1 MKFEELKLT
10 YGYPLQL
17 QTATLAGQPER
28 FSCRLI
34 GCLPGRS
41 ILLSVPKQAGK
52 LIKFRAGQKI
62 VVRLMIDN
70 GIGIFAGIVESQTQ
84 DPYPILHLSY
94 PETVTFKGIR
104 GATRVAVRE
113 KIEVTNVSVESKIKA
128 SGFISDMSISG
139 TRIELSEDIAEI
151 GDTLELR
158 AQVDIRDVK
167 RDLILTGVIRS
178 RVDPTDN
185 LGEGVLVSYGLEFTS
200 QTDEHRLV
208 MYAYVFN
215 QIALQENSTP

>member
-70 GIGIFAGIVESQTQ
+70 GIGIFAGIAESQTQ
-84 DPYPILHLSY
+84 DPYPILH

-113 KIEVTNVSVESKIKA
+113 KIEVTNISVESKIKA

-139 TRIELSEDIAEI
+139 TRIELSDDIAEI
-151 GDTLELR
+151 GDILELR

-215 QIALQENSTP
+215 QIALQENSVS

>member
-52 LIKFRAGQKI
+52 LIKFRVGQKI

-70 GIGIFAGIVESQTQ
+70 GIGIFAGVVESQTQ
-84 DPYPILHLSY
+84 DPYPILHLGY
-94 PETVTFKGIR
+94 PDSVTFKGIR

-113 KIEVTNVSVESKIKA
+113 KIEVTNISTESKVKV
-128 SGFISDMSISG
+128 SGFLSDMSVSG
-139 TRIELSEDIAEI
+139 ARIELGDDIAEI
-151 GDTLELR
+151 GDTLELK
-158 AQVDIRDVK
+158 AQVNIRDVN
-167 RDLILTGVIRS
+167 RELTLTGVIRS

-185 LGEGVLVSYGLEFTS
+185 PSEGVLISYGLEFAN
-200 QTDEHRLV
+200 QPDEQRLV

-215 QIALQENSTP
+215 QMALQENSVA

>member
-52 LIKFRAGQKI
+52 LIKFRVGQKI

-113 KIEVTNVSVESKIKA
+113 KIEVTNISVESKIKA

-139 TRIELSEDIAEI
+139 TRIELGDDIAEI

-185 LGEGVLVSYGLEFTS
+185 LGEGALVSYGLEFTN

-215 QIALQENSTP
+215 QMALQENSVP

>member
-52 LIKFRAGQKI
+52 LIKFRVGQKI

-70 GIGIFAGIVESQTQ
+70 GIGIFAGVVESQTQ
-84 DPYPILHLSY
+84 DPYPILHLGY
-94 PETVTFKGIR
+94 PDSVTFKGIR

-113 KIEVTNVSVESKIKA
+113 KIEVTNISTESKVKV
-128 SGFISDMSISG
+128 SGFLSDMSVSG
-139 TRIELSEDIAEI
+139 ARIELGDDIAEI
-151 GDTLELR
+151 GDTLELK
-158 AQVDIRDVK
+158 AQVNIRDVN
-167 RDLILTGVIRS
+167 RELTLTGVIRS

-185 LGEGVLVSYGLEFTS
+185 LSEGVLISYGLEFAN
-200 QTDEHRLV
+200 QPDEQRLV

-215 QIALQENSTP
+215 QMALQENSVA

>member
-1 MKFEELKLT
+1 MKFEELRLT

-41 ILLSVPKQAGK
+41 ILLSVPKQTGK
-52 LIKFRAGQKI
+52 LVKFRAGQKI

-94 PETVTFKGIR
+94 PDTVMFKGIR

-113 KIEVTNVSVESKIKA
+113 KIEVTNTSLENQVRA
-128 SGFISDMSISG
+128 GGFIADMSISG
-139 TRIELSEDIAEI
+139 ARVELDEDIAKI
-151 GDTLELR
+151 GDMLELK
-158 AQVDIRDVK
+158 AQVAIRDVK
-167 RDLILTGVIRS
+167 KELILKGLIRS

-185 LGEGVLVSYGLEFTS
+185 VGDDGPVSYGLEFLNQS
-200 QTDEHRLV
+200 DDQRLV

-215 QIALQENSTP
+215 QIALQENAV

>member
-1 MKFEELKLT
+1 MRFEELKLT

-41 ILLSVPKQAGK
+41 ILLSVPKQGGK
-52 LIKFRAGQKI
+52 LIKFRVGQKI

-70 GIGIFAGIVESQTQ
+70 GIGIFAGVVESQTQ
-84 DPYPILHLSY
+84 DPYPILHLGY
-94 PETVTFKGIR
+94 PESVTFKGIR

-113 KIEVTNVSVESKIKA
+113 KIDVTNISMDSKPNV

-139 TRIELSEDIAEI
+139 TRIELGDDIADI

-158 AQVDIRDVK
+158 AQVYIRDVQ
-167 RDLILTGVIRS
+167 RELMLTGVVRS

-185 LGEGVLVSYGLEFTS
+185 LSEGVLVSYGLEFIN
-200 QTDEHRLV
+200 QPDEQRLV
-208 MYAYVFN
+208 MYAYVFS
-215 QIALQENSTP
+215 QMALQENSVA

>member
-17 QTATLAGQPER
+17 QTAAVAGQAER

-52 LIKFRAGQKI
+52 LVKFRVGQKI
-62 VVRLMIDN
+62 VVRLMVDN

-94 PETVTFKGIR
+94 PDAVTFKGIR

-113 KIEVTNVSVESKIKA
+113 KVEVTNVSTESKIKV
-128 SGFISDMSISG
+128 SGFIADMSISG
-139 TRIELSEDIAEI
+139 SRIELGDDIAEI

-158 AQVDIRDVK
+158 GHVNIRDVK
-167 RDLILTGVIRS
+167 RELILTGVIRS

-185 LGEGVLVSYGLEFTS
+185 LGDGALVSYGLEFVS
-200 QTDEHRLV
+200 QSDEHRLV

-215 QIALQENSTP
+215 QLALQENSVP